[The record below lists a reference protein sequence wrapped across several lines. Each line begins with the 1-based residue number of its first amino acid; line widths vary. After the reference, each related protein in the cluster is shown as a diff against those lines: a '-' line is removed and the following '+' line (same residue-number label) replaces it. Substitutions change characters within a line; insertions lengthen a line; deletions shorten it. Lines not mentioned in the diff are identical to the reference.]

1 MTNHHFAAAIR
12 GNHFQLEGPCAVR
25 VNNGIITE
33 VTQPDTGS
41 FHPSNHLL
49 ALPAFSNAHD
59 HGRPLSSTSFG
70 AAGKPL
76 ETWLLR
82 LAVMPSVDPY
92 LAACAAFG
100 RAAEGGCA
108 AVMMHCTRPQ
118 GLDALADEVRKVAE
132 AAKDVGIR
140 LTFAVGMRDQNPLVY
155 GDHSSVSHHLSGTE
169 RSVVERYF
177 SVPPRGTQ
185 AQLKE
190 VEDVASVVAD
200 LDVQIQFGPT
210 GVQWCSDALLR
221 DIAAVSS
228 QTGRRVHMHLLETR
242 YQREW
247 ADKQFPQG
255 IVHYLDE
262 IGLLSPRLTLAHC
275 VWARPD
281 ELALI
286 AASGATIAINTSSN
300 LHLRSGRAPVAA
312 MWQAGCKVAMGI
324 DGCALDED
332 DDALREIRLNTLL
345 HGQPG
350 YGDDG
355 VRARMLTAATTAG
368 RDSLGREQGALLERG
383 DVADWMTLDLNKLN
397 ADALM
402 PVNSEDLF
410 FARATR
416 QHLESL
422 VVGGQQIVKQGK
434 LAALDLEAIHT
445 ELRDMYRHSLS
456 QRSDLQRAW
465 PAIEQQ
471 VANYYRD
478 RLGCC

>member
-1 MTNHHFAAAIR
+1 MTHYRFAAAIR
-12 GNHFQLEGPCAVR
+12 GSRFQLDGPCAVS
-25 VNNGIITE
+25 VNGGVITDVE
-33 VTQPDTGS
+33 HSAAQSSQSPGR
-41 FHPSNHLL
+41 LL
-49 ALPAFSNAHD
+49 ALPALSNAHD
-59 HGRPLSSTSFG
+59 HGRPLSTSSFG

-118 GLDALADEVRKVAE
+118 GLDTLVDEVTKVSK
-132 AAKDVGIR
+132 AANAVGIR

-155 GDHSSVSHHLSGTE
+155 GDQTAITTQLSAEE

-177 SVPPRGTQ
+177 RLPTLTPKE
-185 AQLKE
+185 QLKQVEE
-190 VEDVASVVAD
+190 VAGAVDD
-200 LDVQIQFGPT
+200 LGVNIQFGPT

-221 DIAAVSS
+221 EIAAASAL
-228 QTGRRVHMHLLETR
+228 TGRRVHMHLLETR

-247 ADKQFPQG
+247 ADKQFPEG
-255 IVHYLDE
+255 IVRYLHD

-281 ELALI
+281 ELELI

-300 LHLRSGRAPVAA
+300 LHLRSGHAPVSA
-312 MWQAGCKVAMGI
+312 MWKAGCKVAMGI

-345 HGQPG
+345 HAQPG
-350 YGDDG
+350 YADDAI
-355 VRARMLTAATTAG
+355 RTRMLTAATTTG
-368 RDSLGREQGALLERG
+368 RASLGRERFALLEQG
-383 DVADWMTLDLNKLN
+383 DDADWMTLDLEKLN
-397 ADALM
+397 VDDLL
-402 PVNSEDLF
+402 PVNSEDLL

-416 QHLESL
+416 RHLDSL
-422 VVGGQQIVKQGK
+422 VVGGRPIVEQGK
-434 LAALDLEAIHT
+434 LITLDLEAVHI
-445 ELRDMYRHSLS
+445 ELRNMYRHALH
-456 QRSDLQRAW
+456 QRSDLHNAW
-465 PAIEQQ
+465 PAIEQH
-471 VANYYRD
+471 VAAFYRD